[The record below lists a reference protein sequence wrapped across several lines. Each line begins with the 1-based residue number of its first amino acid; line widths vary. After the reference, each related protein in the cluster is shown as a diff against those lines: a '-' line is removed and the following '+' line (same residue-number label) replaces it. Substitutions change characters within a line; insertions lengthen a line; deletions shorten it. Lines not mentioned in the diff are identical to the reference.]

1 MATFFILDLTGM
13 LTVLENL
20 MSEAGT
26 STQRYHWP
34 VYYPFPNM
42 AQARSAGVHKQRM
55 KYPKSTNITQNQ
67 PNLIK
72 CIERVYF

>member
-34 VYYPFPNM
+34 VYYPCQNM
-42 AQARSAGVHKQRM
+42 AQVRSAGVHKQRM
-55 KYPKSTNITQNQ
+55 EYPKSTNITQNQ